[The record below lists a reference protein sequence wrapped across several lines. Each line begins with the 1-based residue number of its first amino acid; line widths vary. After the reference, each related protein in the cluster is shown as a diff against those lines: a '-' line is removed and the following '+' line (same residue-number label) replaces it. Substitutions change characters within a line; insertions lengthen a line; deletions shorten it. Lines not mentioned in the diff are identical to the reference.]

1 MTGLLEAWH
10 GIPLFVI
17 AGIIVA
23 LFEGLTMREL
33 EKKGKPPNGGKKVT
47 EPTESPIPEGGLT
60 A

>member
-23 LFEGLTMREL
+23 IFEGLNMREL
-33 EKKGKPPNGGKKVT
+33 EKKGDPPSGGTKVGERGT
-47 EPTESPIPEGGLT
+47 IPEGGLT